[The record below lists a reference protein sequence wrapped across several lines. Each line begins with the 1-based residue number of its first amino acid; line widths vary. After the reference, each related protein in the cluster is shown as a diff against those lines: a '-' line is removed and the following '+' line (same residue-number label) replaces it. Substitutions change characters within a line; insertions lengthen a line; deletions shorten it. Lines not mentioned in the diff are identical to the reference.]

1 MKPHT
6 ITPFLW
12 FDTQAIEA
20 AKFYCSVFVN
30 SKLLTKIDYDNA
42 LTGEK
47 GTVNAVT
54 FEING
59 LRLTAFN
66 GGPMFKFTEAAS
78 LYVDCETQED
88 VDYYWNKFI
97 SNGGTE
103 SRCGWLKDK
112 WGLSWQIVP
121 QILPRLL
128 ADPDRAKAG
137 RAMQAMLKMNK
148 IVIADLERAASG
160 G

>member
-1 MKPHT
+1 MKVHT

-12 FDTQAIEA
+12 FDNQAAEA
-20 AKFYCSVFVN
+20 AKFYCSVFTN
-30 SKLLTKIDYDNA
+30 SKLITNVDYDNA
-42 LTGEK
+42 LTGERAA
-47 GTVNAVT
+47 VNAVT

-66 GGPMFKFTEAAS
+66 GGPMFKFTEAVS

-88 VDYYWNKFI
+88 VDYYWDKFI

-103 SRCGWLKDK
+103 SQCGWLKDK
-112 WGLSWQIVP
+112 FGLSWQIVP
-121 QILPRLL
+121 AILLRLL
-128 ADPDRAKAG
+128 SDPDSARSG

-148 IVIADLERAASG
+148 IIVADLEAAARG
-160 G
+160 

>member
-12 FDTQAIEA
+12 FDGQAAEA
-20 AKFYCSVFVN
+20 AKFYCSVFAN
-30 SKLLTKIDYDNA
+30 SKLLGDVDYDDA
-42 LTGEK
+42 LTSVK
-47 GTVNAVT
+47 NAVHAVT
-54 FEING
+54 FEIND

-66 GGPMFKFTEAAS
+66 GGPMYKFNESVS
-78 LYVDCETQED
+78 LFVDCETQDD
-88 VDYYWNKFI
+88 VDYYWDKFI

-128 ADPDRAKAG
+128 GDPDRAKAG

-148 IVIADLERAASG
+148 IIIADLEKAASG
-160 G
+160 R

>member
-12 FDTQAIEA
+12 FDGQAVEA
-20 AKFYCSVFVN
+20 AKFYCSVFAN
-30 SKLLTKIDYDNA
+30 SRILSNIDFDNA
-42 LTGEK
+42 LTGAK
-47 GTVNAVT
+47 NAVNTVT

-66 GGPMFKFTEAAS
+66 GGPMFKFNESVS

-88 VDYYWNKFI
+88 VDCYWDRFI
-97 SNGGTE
+97 SSGGTE

-112 WGLSWQIVP
+112 WGLSWQIIP

-128 ADPDRAKAG
+128 SDPDREKAG

-148 IVIADLERAASG
+148 IVIADLERAALG
-160 G
+160 

>member
-6 ITPFLW
+6 VTPFLW
-12 FDTQAIEA
+12 FDNQAVEA
-20 AKFYCSVFVN
+20 AKFYCSIFAN
-30 SKLLTKIDYDNA
+30 SKLFTSVDYA
-42 LTGEK
+42 
-47 GTVNAVT
+47 TVTAVT

-66 GGPMFKFTEAAS
+66 GGPTYKFTEAAS
-78 LYVDCETQED
+78 LLVDCETQED
-88 VDYYWNKFI
+88 VDYYWGKFI
-97 SNGGTE
+97 SNGGTG
-103 SRCGWLKDK
+103 SRCGWLKDR

-128 ADPDRAKAG
+128 SDPDRAKAG

-148 IVIADLERAASG
+148 IIIADLDRAVSDTA
-160 G
+160 

>member
-1 MKPHT
+1 MKAHT

-12 FDTQAIEA
+12 FDGQAAEA
-20 AKFYCSVFVN
+20 AKFYCSVFAN
-30 SKLLTKIDYDNA
+30 SKLLTNVDYA
-42 LTGEK
+42 
-47 GTVNAVT
+47 TVTAVT

-66 GGPMFKFTEAAS
+66 GGPMYKFNESVS
-78 LYVDCETQED
+78 LYVDCETQAD
-88 VDYYWNKFI
+88 VDYYWDKFI
-97 SNGGTE
+97 SSGGEE

-112 WGLSWQIVP
+112 WGLSWQITP

-128 ADPDRAKAG
+128 SDPDRAKAN

-148 IVIADLERAASG
+148 IIIADLESATRG
-160 G
+160 